1 MVRRKQTAKKL
12 TISPAVLLAAAG
24 LAACSFT
31 PDVPPSPVVQSPKAQ
46 AEFVTADV
54 APVSTS
60 QPEARWWR
68 LYDNAELDG
77 YVARALEQ
85 NNDLKAALA
94 NLDRVL
100 SALGENRAAYFPST
114 EFTAGATYERQ
125 EKNIVTNQRNK
136 DELAYKTGF
145 SLSYEIDLFGRVSG
159 SVDAARADAEAAAAA
174 LHAARITVAGE
185 TARAYADICA
195 ANQQITVTE
204 NTFNLQARTVDLTRQ
219 LTEGGQGTTLDIVRA
234 QVNVENTRASLPRL
248 RAARENARFRLAT
261 LVGVPPAEMIGA
273 ATDCDRAPI
282 VASTIPVGDGAGLI
296 ARRPDVQEAEMALAA
311 SASRVGVAVADLYP
325 RITLGGSVDLTAF
338 QVASVKEDGALGF
351 DLGPLISWTFPN
363 QKAGRARIAAA
374 EATMAEALAR
384 FDQAVL
390 VALQETET
398 ALQNYAAELERQAAL
413 AQAREAAA
421 QSAQMA
427 RERYELGADDFI
439 TVLDAERTLAEADI
453 TLAQSQASTTQFQIE
468 LFRALGGTW
477 DATDITTAS
486 IEPAPTFLK
495 PGL

>member
-1 MVRRKQTAKKL
+1 MVRRRQTLEPLNAK
-12 TISPAVLLAAAG
+12 LLAMLGTVG
-24 LAACSFT
+24 LAACSFS
-31 PDVPPSPVVQSPKAQ
+31 PDVPQSPVVQSSKAQ
-46 AEFVTADV
+46 AEFVTAEV
-54 APVSTS
+54 APVNAST
-60 QPEARWWR
+60 PDARWWR
-68 LYDNAELDG
+68 LYDKAELDG

-100 SALGENRAAYFPST
+100 AALGESRADFFPST
-114 EFTAGATYERQ
+114 DISAGVTYERD
-125 EKNIVTNQRNK
+125 ERGIVTSPRN
-136 DELAYKTGF
+136 DEDLTYNSGF
-145 SLSYEIDLFGRVSG
+145 SLSYEIDLFGRVRNG
-159 SVDAARADAEAAAAA
+159 VDAARADAEAAAAS
-174 LHAARITVAGE
+174 LQAARITVAGE

-195 ANQQITVTE
+195 ANQQIAVTE
-204 NTFNLQARTVDLTRQ
+204 NTLDLQARTVVLTRQ
-219 LTEGGQGTTLDIVRA
+219 LTEGGQGTTLDIARA
-234 QVNVENTRASLPRL
+234 RVNVENTRASLPRL

-261 LVGVPPAEMIGA
+261 LVGIPPAEMVEA
-273 ATDCDRAPI
+273 AAECMSSPI

-296 ARRPDVQEAEMALAA
+296 ARRPDVQEAEKTLAA
-311 SASRVGVAVADLYP
+311 SAARVGVATAELYP
-325 RITLGGSVDLTAF
+325 RITLGGSVDVTAL
-338 QVASVKEDGALGF
+338 QVASLKEDGAVGF
-351 DLGPLISWTFPN
+351 NFGPLISWSFPN
-363 QKAGRARIAAA
+363 QTAARARIRAA

-413 AQAREAAA
+413 KQARDVAA
-421 QSAQMA
+421 QSARMA

-477 DATDITTAS
+477 DAADISTAG
-486 IEPAPTFLK
+486 I
-495 PGL
+495 